1 MISIPVTM
9 ETGGVATG
17 VEQIKAQVGSLKSGQ
32 VAGTFKAL
40 AQDLAM
46 ANSPAE
52 MLAATMNRLTLAL
65 KGTIFGA
72 AALAIGKLLAA
83 PFEQLST
90 IVLDTTNRA
99 KSAISSVS
107 KEGANLT
114 FDQAVSQAQS
124 LKSAIDE
131 IDTAVQKINSN
142 PFLRMADAIIGASK
156 ELKALQETLRLISA
170 SNLSMG
176 ALVDAENAEEMVGK
190 SDREKR
196 LLRIDQEADAKR
208 RKAQDEIPGTGIN
221 LDSVLADIERE
232 RAAKKKDIEVSE
244 EQKAREGALR
254 ATEQIAKIEEKIR
267 QSRLTGPQLAE
278 ELIAKYQQLIGMQ
291 KMFESFGTAESA
303 EQAAQFGLQAA
314 QIKEQLAG
322 MGQKGGGG
330 LEVLSDSL
338 QQVGG
343 GGRYAQI
350 GAEKSVD
357 YLKRLD
363 DTNKKQLDALVT
375 ISKNTSQSSTEGVA

>member
-176 ALVDAENAEEMVGK
+176 AFVDAENAEEMVGK

-303 EQAAQFGLQAA
+303 EQAAQFGLEAA

-338 QQVGG
+338 QKVGG

-375 ISKNTSQSSTEGVA
+375 ISKNTSQSSTEGVT

>member
-303 EQAAQFGLQAA
+303 EQAAQFGLEAA

-375 ISKNTSQSSTEGVA
+375 ISKNTSQSSTEGVT

>member
-338 QQVGG
+338 QKVGG

-350 GAEKSVD
+350 GAEQSVD
-357 YLKRLD
+357 YLRRIE
-363 DTNKKQLDALVT
+363 DTNKKQLTALFT

>member
-278 ELIAKYQQLIGMQ
+278 ELITKYQQLVGMQ
-291 KMFESFGTAESA
+291 KLFESFGTAESA
-303 EQAAQFGLQAA
+303 EQAAQFGLEAA

-375 ISKNTSQSSTEGVA
+375 ISKNTSQSSTEGVT